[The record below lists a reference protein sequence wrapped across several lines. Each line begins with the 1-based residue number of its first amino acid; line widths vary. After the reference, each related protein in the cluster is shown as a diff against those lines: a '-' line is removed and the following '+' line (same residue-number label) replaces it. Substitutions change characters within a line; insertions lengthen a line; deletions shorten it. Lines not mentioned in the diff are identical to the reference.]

1 LIEINDYDVIE
12 EIGRGGMAT
21 VYKALQ
27 PSLNRYVA
35 LKVLP
40 PHFVHDEEFV
50 IRFRREALAVA
61 KLQHQN
67 IVKVYEFHDD
77 GELFYLVME
86 LIEGGSLSELIKKG
100 TTLPLKFTADVTAQM
115 GEALHHAHQN
125 GFVHRDIKPSNILL
139 DLDRRAVLTDF
150 GITKAVEGTRLTK
163 TAAFSGGTSEYMSP
177 EQAKGIEVDGRTDLY
192 SLGVVWYEMVTGRCP
207 FEKENP
213 FAVIHSQIYD
223 EPPKP
228 SEFNPELDPKVE
240 EIILKLL
247 EKDADDRYRDGLELK
262 SEIEK
267 LKLPE
272 FDADDFPILAK
283 PSSQEGKTKIK
294 ISDDDKTRL
303 KSEGVSQEKEIESGL
318 GSLEEEIDE
327 IFTAGE
333 SQKGDVED
341 RLEDIVRDEDKK
353 TRLKTDPGAVKKDEV
368 STGKEIKPDS
378 EVVGDIEK
386 EDIQAKP
393 DNEEL
398 DKATMV
404 KRPSVKKDRP
414 SAVKREED
422 KKKKSKKD
430 KIQKIKKAES
440 KKQKKK
446 QPAVKKQKTK
456 QPAVKKQ
463 KTKQPAAKKAKVK
476 KPITAIKAKGRVST
490 KEKERRSKLT
500 LLVAAIT
507 IGVTAMVAGYFT
519 VSTYISEGAL
529 HYQFKTTNSAIG
541 NAQVTRE
548 INVQT
553 DGDRISYVVA
563 LRVKEGKGDIE
574 VRESIP
580 KSLAKSVE
588 DISFETEPTAIIK
601 DDPVAMWRLKPKK
614 EGTSIIYRVQVP
626 EKMITKE
633 SFNKIIKDYG
643 DLPKLDSINISPAI
657 ESINEGQAISLSAIG
672 IMSDESSITTMN
684 HRWTSNDPDVASLDQ
699 KGTLTGIKAGK
710 VRVNVSSGDVIASV
724 EIEVLPLLNEI
735 LISPKEHSLQ
745 VGQTVQLSATGKYTD
760 GSKKDIPIAWD
771 SSDPKIGSVDANG
784 LLTAISAGK
793 ITVVARSK
801 GKEVSASVTI
811 TDPTPV
817 RRKKSSSPS
826 SGGSSDPALPDP
838 GETNIRVNPP
848 PNEPPKIQN

>member
-1 LIEINDYDVIE
+1 MIEINDYDVIE

-456 QPAVKKQ
+456 QPA
-463 KTKQPAAKKAKVK
+463 AKKAKVK